1 MCGKPQ
7 LTVGGASPMHRG
19 LSCTK
24 NIAEQARGSETEQH
38 FPWSLLQFLPWF
50 PLMVDYLQPVSKT
63 NLFFSKVCLCPLL
76 SQQHRAKKD
85 GNWYRSMGYCW
96 DGHVGRTLEL
106 LARPLGAQSLMSF
119 QKKVNRQQFSGVSAS
134 VPVSGVLP

>member
-7 LTVGGASPMHRG
+7 LTVGGASPMHMG
-19 LSCTK
+19 LSCME

-38 FPWSLLQFLPWF
+38 SPR
-50 PLMVDYLQPVSKT
+50 
-63 NLFFSKVCLCPLL
+63 PLL
-76 SQQHRAKKD
+76 HGPFTTCKQNKPFLLPGLFMSTFIIATKIKE
-85 GNWYRSMGYCW
+85 GWELVSECGLCW

-106 LARPLGAQSLMSF
+106 WARPLGAYSLMSF
-119 QKKVNRQQFSGVSAS
+119 LKQVSRQHSSGVSAS